1 MFGGPCAQPW
11 VRGDIIMKD
20 DQSAGNGP
28 YLHRMGSAICMGF
41 CWLAERLSYATAAM
55 LLTDLIAW
63 ENDGYIVRKYLNID
77 TPPGSDD

>member
-1 MFGGPCAQPW
+1 
-11 VRGDIIMKD
+11 MKD
-20 DQSAGNGP
+20 DQSAGHGP
-28 YLHRMGSAICMGF
+28 YRHRMGPAIRMGF

-77 TPPGSDD
+77 ALPGSDE

>member
-1 MFGGPCAQPW
+1 
-11 VRGDIIMKD
+11 MKD